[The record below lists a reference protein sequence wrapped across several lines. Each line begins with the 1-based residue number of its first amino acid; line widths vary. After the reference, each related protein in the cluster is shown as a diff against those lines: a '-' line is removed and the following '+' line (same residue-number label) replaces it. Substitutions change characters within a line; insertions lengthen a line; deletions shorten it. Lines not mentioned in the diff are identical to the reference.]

1 MLGHDQLTE
10 LAIVV
15 LAALVCGMALARLRQ
30 PAIVGY
36 ILAGVIL
43 GPSGLA
49 FVSNRE
55 SVAILAELGVL
66 MLLFVVGMELSLA
79 NFKSVWKVAL
89 IATGAQ
95 IAAALGAMY
104 LMGLVLDW
112 PIQLTI
118 LLGFALALSSTAVV
132 VKMLDEIG
140 ESKTD
145 VGATVIGILIAQD
158 LAVVPMIIT
167 IDAMGGEP
175 MSPFRFLVLLIAA
188 AALVA
193 VILLLSRRR
202 VHLPFTRVIEGSSDL
217 TPLAGLVV
225 CFVAASVTGLLGL
238 SPAYGAFLAGVVLGN
253 SSVRRLMIR
262 QTEPIQSVLI
272 MVFFLSIGLLLDLRF
287 LIDNIG
293 TVIVLLLLVAV
304 AKTAFNASVLKFL
317 GQTWPQ
323 AFLAGAL
330 LAQIG
335 EFSFL
340 LAAIGR
346 SAGTID
352 DYNHNLVVSVTV
364 LSLAL
369 SPFWL
374 LSARRLHRIALLG
387 VTSIRETVRILYGS
401 ETRQVADIIAPVWG
415 MLRNRTRRKSSDAA
429 KPAAKA
435 EDSDT
440 QAEPGV
446 ARETEDGTER
456 DGATARPE
464 TAS

>member
-10 LAIVV
+10 LAIVA
-15 LAALVCGMALARLRQ
+15 LAALVCGMAFARLKQ

-43 GPSGLA
+43 GPSGLGL
-49 FVSNRE
+49 VENRE
-55 SVAILAELGVL
+55 GVGMLAELGVL
-66 MLLFVVGMELSLA
+66 MLLFVVGMELSLTS
-79 NFKSVWKVAL
+79 FKTVWKVAVV
-89 IATGAQ
+89 ATGAQ
-95 IAAALGAMY
+95 IAIALAAMW
-104 LMGLVLDW
+104 LMGLVLGW
-112 PIQLTI
+112 PAELSI

-140 ESKTD
+140 ESKSQT
-145 VGATVIGILIAQD
+145 GATVIGILIAQD

-175 MSPFRFLVLLIAA
+175 MSPFRLVVLVIAA
-188 AALVA
+188 AALVGII
-193 VILLLSRRR
+193 VFLSRRR
-202 VHLPFTRVIEGSSDL
+202 VYLPFTRVIQGSSDL

-225 CFVAASVTGLLGL
+225 CFVAASITGLIGL

-262 QTEPIQSVLI
+262 QTEPIQSVLM
-272 MVFFLSIGLLLDLRF
+272 MVFFLSIGLLLDLAF
-287 LIDNIG
+287 LRENIG
-293 TVIVLLLLVAV
+293 TVLVLLLLVAG
-304 AKTAFNASVLKFL
+304 AKTAFNATVLKFL
-317 GQTWPQ
+317 GQSWPK

-330 LAQIG
+330 LAQVG

-346 SAGTID
+346 SGGTID

-387 VTSIRETVRILYGS
+387 VTSIRETIRILYGS
-401 ETRQVADIIAPVWG
+401 ETRQVADLLMPLWAFVSRQQQRRTATGAATAGQAAPVG
-415 MLRNRTRRKSSDAA
+415 DASSEDDADRRAGDASGG
-429 KPAAKA
+429 PKA
-435 EDSDT
+435 
-440 QAEPGV
+440 PG
-446 ARETEDGTER
+446 
-456 DGATARPE
+456 GA
-464 TAS
+464 